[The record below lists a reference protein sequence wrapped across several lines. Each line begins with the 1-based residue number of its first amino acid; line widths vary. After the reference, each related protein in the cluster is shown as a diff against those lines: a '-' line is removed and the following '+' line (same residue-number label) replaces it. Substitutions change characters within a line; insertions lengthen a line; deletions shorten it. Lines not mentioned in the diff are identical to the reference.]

1 LKKIKNVKGENPKK
15 KRYLVGVID
24 DSTRVA
30 YTEVSLDKKAKTVAL
45 VFMRA
50 SAWFLS
56 K

>member
-24 DSTRVA
+24 DSTRIA
-30 YTEVSLDKKAKTVAL
+30 YTEVVLDKKAKTVAL
-45 VFMRA
+45 VFTRA
-50 SAWFLS
+50 CEWFFS